1 LEVFAVG
8 LLSDLVGSLLRLRR
22 LEKAA
27 DTLAHRRA
35 AEAAMN
41 RLLAV
46 ALAAGWTGLELGSI
60 LGTTAR
66 NVHMRA
72 QRGRRSGDRFGLAL
86 PAGSRMPMLD
96 GRLHPAGSML

>member
-1 LEVFAVG
+1 LPT
-8 LLSDLVGSLLRLRR
+8 DLVGSLVRLRR

-41 RLLAV
+41 RLLAA
-46 ALAAGWTGLELGSI
+46 ALAPGWTGLEVDSV

-66 NVHMRA
+66 NVYMRA
-72 QRGRRSGDRFGLAL
+72 QRGRRLGDCFGLAL
-86 PAGSRMPMLD
+86 PAGGRIPMLD
-96 GRLHPAGSML
+96 GRLHPAGSTM